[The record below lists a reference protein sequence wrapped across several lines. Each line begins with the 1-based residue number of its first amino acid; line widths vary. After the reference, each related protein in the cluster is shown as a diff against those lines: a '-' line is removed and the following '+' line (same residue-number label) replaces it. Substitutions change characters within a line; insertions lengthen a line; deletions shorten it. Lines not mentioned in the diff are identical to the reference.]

1 MVFNFEHRL
10 VWKSKSARGEVVSVQ
25 ATLARRAKGYSAQ
38 SYRRRIPRLSY
49 RCSVP
54 RRTAA
59 EAPAGA
65 GYEADAPSQLIAA
78 HRMNHY
84 STPSSL
90 LARATPW
97 LSSERPSANFVTDY
111 FAIFLVT

>member
-1 MVFNFEHRL
+1 VLAVATKPAPARTAQRVL
-10 VWKSKSARGEVVSVQ
+10 VQSISASLIDAHNGRTGDDP
-25 ATLARRAKGYSAQ
+25 KGC
-38 SYRRRIPRLSY
+38 IGD
-49 RCSVP
+49 VP